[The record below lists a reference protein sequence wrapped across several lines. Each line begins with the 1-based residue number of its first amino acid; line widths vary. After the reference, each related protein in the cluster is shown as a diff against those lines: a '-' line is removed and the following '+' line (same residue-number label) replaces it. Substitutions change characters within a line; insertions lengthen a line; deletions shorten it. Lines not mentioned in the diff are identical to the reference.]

1 MLASMALPK
10 LPVAM
15 GVIRAWGSTVYES
28 LLTSQIAAA
37 KKQSKIK
44 TVNDLLHSG
53 NTFEV
58 E

>member
-1 MLASMALPK
+1 

-15 GVIRAWGSTVYES
+15 GVIRSYETTAYES
-28 LLTSQIAAA
+28 LLESQIEAA
-37 KKQSKIK
+37 KEQSKIK

-53 NTFEV
+53 HTFQV